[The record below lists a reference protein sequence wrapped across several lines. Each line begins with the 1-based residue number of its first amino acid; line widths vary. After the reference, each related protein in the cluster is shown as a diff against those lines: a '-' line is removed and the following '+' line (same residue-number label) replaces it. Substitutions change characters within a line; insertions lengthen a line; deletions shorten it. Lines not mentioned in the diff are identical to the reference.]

1 MSKNAV
7 NRVKDA
13 VGTITEKIERA
24 SETVVTELH
33 ETADA
38 TIQKFDKVKKVLIT
52 PLQEANAML
61 DELLFGD
68 NGAPADDEEVLD
80 LGPATF
86 LPKAEDGAVSDRSG
100 AATAAKPE
108 PSKLAQ
114 PVPLPDW
121 VKK

>member
-13 VGTITEKIERA
+13 VGSITEKIERA

-38 TIQKFDKVKKVLIT
+38 TIAKFAKVKQVLIT
-52 PLQEANAML
+52 PLQEANDML

-68 NGAPADDEEVLD
+68 NGAPADGEEVLD
-80 LGPATF
+80 LGPASF
-86 LPKAEDGAVSDRSG
+86 LPTEANPN
-100 AATAAKPE
+100 AATAAAPRPSTLGQSVLPPE
-108 PSKLAQ
+108 WTKR
-114 PVPLPDW
+114 D
-121 VKK
+121 

>member
-13 VGTITEKIERA
+13 VGSITEKIERA

-38 TIQKFDKVKKVLIT
+38 TIQKFEKVKKVLIT
-52 PLQEANAML
+52 PLQEANDML

-68 NGAPADDEEVLD
+68 NGAPDDEEVLD

-86 LPKAEDGAVSDRSG
+86 LPKEGDGTQPAKSG
-100 AATAAKPE
+100 AATAAQPE
-108 PSKLAQ
+108 PSKLGQ
-114 PVPLPDW
+114 PVPVPNW